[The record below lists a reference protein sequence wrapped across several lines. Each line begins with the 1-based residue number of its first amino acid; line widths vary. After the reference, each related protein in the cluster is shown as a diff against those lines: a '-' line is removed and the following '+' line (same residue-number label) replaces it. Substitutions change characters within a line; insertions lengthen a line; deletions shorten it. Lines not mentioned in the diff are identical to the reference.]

1 MYGWRARVG
10 FIAPSRG
17 DTFNYEF
24 YKIVPE
30 GVVLIMSGMT
40 FYSLSP
46 DNFKLA
52 NENMERYALDL
63 AKVGVDYMYLG
74 GSPLFTHIG
83 LGSDKEAIARIEKLT
98 GIPCTTSITAEVDS
112 LRACNI
118 KKVVVVTPHT
128 DAVNAKL
135 KDFLIA
141 SGFDVVNIKGLQIS
155 VNAEIAKVT
164 EAQVYKFAKQTF
176 LETPGADGMF
186 IHCPRWPTI
195 YNIARLEADF
205 KAPVVTTTTAYIYVT
220 FDRLKIGGPIK
231 GFGKLLELL

>member
-40 FYSLSP
+40 FHRLSP
-46 DNFKLA
+46 ENFKLA
-52 NENMERYALDL
+52 NENMEKFALDL

-74 GSPLFTHIG
+74 GSPLYTHIG
-83 LGSDKEAIARIEKLT
+83 IGSDKAAIAHIEKLT

-112 LRACNI
+112 MRACNI

-135 KDFLIA
+135 KEFLTA
-141 SGFDVVNIKGLQIS
+141 SGFEVVNMKGMQIS
-155 VNAEIAKVT
+155 VNTEISRVT
-164 EAQVYKFAKQTF
+164 EAQVYKFAKETF
-176 LETPGADGMF
+176 METPGADGMF

-195 YNIARLEADF
+195 YNISRLEGDF
-205 KAPVVTTTTAYIYVT
+205 KVPIVTTTTAYIYAT
-220 FDRLKIGGPIK
+220 FDRLKIGGPIY
-231 GFGKLLELL
+231 GYGKLLELL